1 MELSTVRRGTF
12 IFFLMLVA
20 AAAIGLIAHIIAA
33 ATVSDE
39 ELSFSE
45 KMKRTS
51 VYNGLMFFIAFV
63 YILST
68 FLWVQYAG
76 FCRPI
81 TRV

>member
-1 MELSTVRRGTF
+1 MDPSSLRRGTF

-20 AAAIGLIAHIIAA
+20 AATIGLVAHMIAA
-33 ATVSDE
+33 ATISDD

-51 VYNGLMFFIAFV
+51 IYNGLMSFIAFV

-76 FCRPI
+76 YCNRG
-81 TRV
+81 V